1 MSNQP
6 DHSSR
11 GHAEFSP
18 SSLKYVAKCG
28 GYDGRAGTSEAAER
42 GTRIHEALE
51 VWDPTLL
58 HDEEE
63 LEIYDWIVKA
73 ESAYLKEFFKSK
85 KYSEHNEIQVDV
97 KLDGTS
103 TWGTCDRLLISGKQA
118 LMADYKTGISMIDAP
133 RENWQAKAYTL
144 GAFQNFPKIESLTF
158 VFYVPM
164 REEVLEGEFTREDV
178 GPLTEELSSVI
189 KRAELIRPQW
199 NRNKPDMELLSP
211 SVNCRFCK
219 HEDRCPALGGLVLDV
234 ASKISDILPD
244 TDIENTEDPE
254 VVEKLWVVARIVNNW
269 ATRFKVKAVD
279 MAKDGTE
286 FPSLRLRSMGSSR
299 SCTDNKKLVD
309 IAEEFGLSMDDVL
322 GLAKFPLSKLADL
335 AGSKA
340 PKGEKGR
347 AVKNFLDKLSEAD
360 ILKNSAERFTLAES
374 KEQK

>member
-1 MSNQP
+1 M
-6 DHSSR
+6 
-11 GHAEFSP
+11 
-18 SSLKYVAKCG
+18 
-28 GYDGRAGTSEAAER
+28 
-42 GTRIHEALE
+42 
-51 VWDPTLL
+51 
-58 HDEEE
+58 
-63 LEIYDWIVKA
+63 
-73 ESAYLKEFFKSK
+73 
-85 KYSEHNEIQVDV
+85 
-97 KLDGTS
+97 
-103 TWGTCDRLLISGKQA
+103 
-118 LMADYKTGISMIDAP
+118 
-133 RENWQAKAYTL
+133 
-144 GAFQNFPKIESLTF
+144 
-158 VFYVPM
+158 
-164 REEVLEGEFTREDV
+164 

-286 FPSLRLRSMGSSR
+286 VPSLRLRSMGSSR

-340 PKGEKGR
+340 P
-347 AVKNFLDKLSEAD
+347 
-360 ILKNSAERFTLAES
+360 
-374 KEQK
+374 